1 MTDPKPDP
9 RMNAALAW
17 EHFKAVEVPTLWR
30 VIWMRPMRP
39 SSGKGKM
46 YRCVDY
52 FNDEKQA
59 WEYAAAMTER
69 GFDVLRVDKFTME
82 VSDAK

>member
-17 EHFKAVEVPTLWR
+17 EHFHADEVQTLWR
-30 VIWMRPMRP
+30 VLWLKPMRRT
-39 SSGKGKM
+39 SEKK

-59 WEYAAAMTER
+59 WGYAAAMTER
-69 GFDVLRVDKFTME
+69 GFEVLRVDKFTME
-82 VSDAK
+82 VADAK

>member
-39 SSGKGKM
+39 SSKEK

-52 FNDEKQA
+52 FNDEEQA
-59 WEYAAAMTER
+59 WEYLAEITKLGFR
-69 GFDVLRVDKFTME
+69 GLRVDKFTLE
-82 VSDAK
+82 VNDEHRN